1 MISLTENILSKLLFY
16 VGLETGTFA
25 GRMNLAAFIMCVIV
39 IAMPKAFRATV
50 FILEWCM
57 VLIAHLFKVKKLKQP
72 EFPADKWGP
81 WPYLGLFGEM
91 MVCIFL
97 IS

>member
-1 MISLTENILSKLLFY
+1 MTLNGNVLNQLLYY

-25 GRMNLAAFIMCVIV
+25 GWVNLATFIMCLIIIATPKPLRAIV
-39 IAMPKAFRATV
+39 FV
-50 FILEWCM
+50 LEWLM
-57 VLIAHLFKVKKLKQP
+57 FLIGNLFKIKKLKQP

-81 WPYLGLFGEM
+81 WPYLGLFAEM
-91 MVCIFL
+91 IICIKL